1 MSEGEFKMNY
11 KIKFSDME
19 KNIFNTIERD
29 NIRLSAMSVYGVMVS
44 SMGDDGICTLTYK
57 QIITRTKRKY
67 KMVLSMLKRRIDILA
82 KLGFIE
88 IIKEQLTK
96 VKQRYS
102 YKIIRRANFFTQKKN
117 EKENEN
123 GNKNDVHS
131 FESFET
137 TSFIEPVIVQ
147 KTKLKEN
154 LYNTYIKDLSI
165 AKEITVN
172 LFKQLKIKK
181 NIIKNSVLKRV
192 SEVYKTI
199 NEKGAEKYITAII
212 LNAVSYFEVL
222 SKKHNMQLVS
232 NKRNSKNKRSKRV
245 SNFEGRSI
253 SKAEFDDLYDDPSLA
268 FL

>member
-1 MSEGEFKMNY
+1 MNY

-102 YKIIRRANFFTQKKN
+102 YKIIRRPNFFTQKKN
-117 EKENEN
+117 VKENENKN

-222 SKKHNMQLVS
+222 SKKHNMQLAL
-232 NKRNSKNKRSKRV
+232 NKRKEKKKKI
-245 SNFEGRSI
+245 SNFTQREK
-253 SKAEFDDLYDDPSLA
+253 SKYSNDELYDNPALA
-268 FL
+268 FA